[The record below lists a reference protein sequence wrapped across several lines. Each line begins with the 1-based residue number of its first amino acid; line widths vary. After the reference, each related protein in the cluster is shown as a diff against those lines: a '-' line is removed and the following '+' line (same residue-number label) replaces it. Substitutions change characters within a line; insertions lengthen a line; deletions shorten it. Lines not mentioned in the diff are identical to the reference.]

1 MRQNVF
7 VCLFVDFYL
16 AIRFICHT
24 FFFFSTSKHIRTLN
38 NFIIFNVQIG
48 YYLVFESKRRPFENV
63 TTVKY
68 FSLKLTTSNGNV
80 CVCILFLLLSC
91 ERCPGF
97 CYTCSQI
104 YFKFFFHSL
113 YTALQCVYAFSSF
126 SKLFLFSFPFF
137 SRSFFSHSRS
147 HVCVCSKSN
156 RSYMLVHV
164 IDVQNPHPFQ
174 ACQAFHRI

>member
-1 MRQNVF
+1 MPWKWLRVEKQTAAAAAAAAKVSKTTIYTHRSIAFHGMRTMRQNVF

-24 FFFFSTSKHIRTLN
+24 IFFFSTSKHIRTLN

-104 YFKFFFHSL
+104 YFKFFFSFTL
-113 YTALQCVYAFSSF
+113 YCTTVCIC
-126 SKLFLFSFPFF
+126 FF
-137 SRSFFSHSRS
+137 FF
-147 HVCVCSKSN
+147 
-156 RSYMLVHV
+156 
-164 IDVQNPHPFQ
+164 F
-174 ACQAFHRI
+174 